1 MKNYGEVYSSKML
14 FWTIYRYELKK
25 ILSHRVKLLVLLA
38 VAAFLFIVSAQRY
51 FSDSSEQQSWKTEQS
66 LDGRIMDE
74 NFFTEMRESA
84 DQEESGVWYFATLYA
99 SKVFRYN
106 ESQSILHSSEEQE
119 EWTEDT
125 FYETRKRVIDEF
137 ADAFYLTR
145 EERDYW
151 YEIEEGNPK
160 PFTYR
165 STAAVQNLRGTYQ
178 FNMTITCLLI
188 TVFLSGSFAGESE
201 DKTDSLIYSSKY
213 GHKYAVATKL
223 IAGCTFSLAIGIM
236 MLLMTHI
243 PVAIF
248 SGIHGLDAPWY
259 MVMPFSVMPVKAWKM
274 LLLHT
279 VVYILGCILT
289 GLLAMMLSLLF
300 DRSMAAA
307 GTVFALILCDLFG
320 NVPTHMRVLSQI
332 RYLTPISVLLNS
344 NVPDM
349 RLTKLFGTYLISF
362 QTGPLLYSLCGLL
375 LVIITARIFRRRYCR
390 KNDPCRF

>member
-51 FSDSSEQQSWKTEQS
+51 FSDSSEQQARKAEQS

-84 DQEESGVWYFATLYA
+84 DQEESVLWYFATLYA
-99 SKVFRYN
+99 RKVFRYN
-106 ESQSILHSSEEQE
+106 ESQSIFHSSEEQE

-145 EERDYW
+145 KEREYWDEMEES
-151 YEIEEGNPK
+151 NPK
-160 PFTYR
+160 PFIYR
-165 STAAVQNLRGTYQ
+165 STTDVQNLRETYQ

-188 TVFLSGSFAGESE
+188 AVFLSGSFAGESE
-201 DKTDSLIYSSKY
+201 DKTDSLIYSSKCC
-213 GHKYAVATKL
+213 HKYAVATKL

-243 PVAIF
+243 PVALF
-248 SGIHGLDAPWY
+248 SGLHGLDAPWY
-259 MVMPFSVMPVKAWKM
+259 MVMPFSVMSVKAWKM

-279 VVYILGCILT
+279 VVYMLGCILT
-289 GLLAMMLSLLF
+289 GLLVMMLSLLL
-300 DRSMAAA
+300 DKSMAAA

-320 NVPTHMRVLSQI
+320 SVPTHMRVLSQI

-362 QTGPLLYSLCGLL
+362 QTGPLLYLLCGFL
-375 LVIITARIFRRRYCR
+375 LVIVIVWNFRRRYCR
-390 KNDPCRF
+390 KNDSGS

>member
-1 MKNYGEVYSSKML
+1 
-14 FWTIYRYELKK
+14 
-25 ILSHRVKLLVLLA
+25 
-38 VAAFLFIVSAQRY
+38 
-51 FSDSSEQQSWKTEQS
+51 
-66 LDGRIMDE
+66 MDE

>member
-25 ILSHRVKLLVLLA
+25 IFSHRIKLLILLA
-38 VAAFLFIVSAQRY
+38 IAAFLFIVSAQRY
-51 FSDSSEQQSWKTEQS
+51 FSDSSEQQSWETEQS

-84 DQEESGVWYFATLYA
+84 DQEESGLWYFATLYA
-99 SKVFRYN
+99 RKVFRYN
-106 ESQSILHSSEEQE
+106 ESQSIFHSSEEQE

-137 ADAFYLTR
+137 TDAFYLTR
-145 EERDYW
+145 EEREYW
-151 YEIEEGNPK
+151 DEMEESNPK
-160 PFTYR
+160 PFIYR
-165 STAAVQNLRGTYQ
+165 STTDVQNLRDTYQ
-178 FNMTITCLLI
+178 FTMTITCLLI
-188 TVFLSGSFAGESE
+188 AVFLSGSFAGESE
-201 DKTDSLIYSSKY
+201 DKTDALIYSSKY

-223 IAGCTFSLAIGIM
+223 MAGCTFSLAIGIM

-248 SGIHGLDAPWY
+248 SGIQGLDAPWY

-279 VVYILGCILT
+279 VVYLLGCILT
-289 GLLAMMLSLLF
+289 GLLVMMLSLLF

-307 GTVFALILCDLFG
+307 GTVFTVIVCDLFG
-320 NVPTHMRVLSQI
+320 SVPTQMRVLSQI

-362 QTGPLLYSLCGLL
+362 QTGPLLYSL
-375 LVIITARIFRRRYCR
+375 
-390 KNDPCRF
+390 